1 MRFINNIIEKLAS
14 TISMKVAEMTA
25 FDKSM
30 LTIKS
35 TRHVLGSIDLKD
47 IPDPDMDE
55 NDRRAYVQTVYSVY
69 GNMIKKE
76 CDLLAQA
83 QIEFGV
89 QNATGDVAMAF
100 TRGTLNGIYLVQQRF
115 EDMVKEHQE
124 LDKKPEPFDPQKM
137 FPALY
142 DAMKNKEN
150 QE

>member
-83 QIEFGV
+83 QIEFGMK
-89 QNATGDVAMAF
+89 NAIDHTAITF
-100 TRGTLNGIYLVQQRF
+100 SRGTLNGIYIVLERF
-115 EDMVKEHQE
+115 EE
-124 LDKKPEPFDPQKM
+124 LVAEYAEVSKKPGKFDPHKM